1 MAATILI
8 IEDDAAVRDALQ
20 ALLKKVG
27 YEVMLAADGMSAI
40 RSAQQRPPQ
49 LVLVDLGLPGGD
61 GFTVIE
67 RIRRVARLRL
77 VPIVVL
83 TGKASE
89 ENRMRAKTAGATA
102 FLSKPPDSAE
112 LLRVIAEATG
122 RPAPLAAQPADPG
135 PSGSGSQV

>member
-8 IEDDAAVRDALQ
+8 IEDDPAVRDALQ
-20 ALLKKVG
+20 ALLRKVG
-27 YEVMLAADGMSAI
+27 YDVMVAADGMSAI

-49 LVLVDLGLPGGD
+49 LVMVDLGLPGGD

-89 ENRMRAKTAGATA
+89 ENRERAIKAGATA
-102 FLSKPPDSAE
+102 FLSKPPDGAE
-112 LLRVIAEATG
+112 LLRVIATATG
-122 RPAPLAAQPADPG
+122 RPAPAALAPDESKPPEDPG
-135 PSGSGSQV
+135 

>member
-27 YEVMLAADGMSAI
+27 YDVMVAADGMTAI
-40 RSAQQRPPQ
+40 RTAQQRPPQ

-61 GFTVIE
+61 GFSVIE

-89 ENRMRAKTAGATA
+89 ENRARAKTAGATA
-102 FLSKPPDSAE
+102 FLSKPPDAAE

-122 RPAPLAAQPADPG
+122 RPAPASSAESKPPG
-135 PSGSGSQV
+135 TEGS

>member
-27 YEVMLAADGMSAI
+27 YDVVLASDGMSAI
-40 RSAQQRPPQ
+40 RTAQQRPPQ
-49 LVLVDLGLPGGD
+49 LILVDLGLPGGD
-61 GFTVIE
+61 GFSVIE

-89 ENRMRAKTAGATA
+89 ENRARAKTAGATA
-102 FLSKPPDSAE
+102 FLAKPPNGEE

-122 RPAPLAAQPADPG
+122 RPSPAAAAKPETD
-135 PSGSGSQV
+135 PSGSPTNE

>member
-8 IEDDAAVRDALQ
+8 IEDDAAVREALQ

-27 YEVMLAADGMSAI
+27 YDVMLAADGMSAI

-89 ENRMRAKTAGATA
+89 ENRARAKAAGASA

-122 RPAPLAAQPADPG
+122 RPAPSAAAAESKPPESTG
-135 PSGSGSQV
+135 